1 MERKRRGNAVGAIAL
16 GVALGAALIGARAQA
31 NVSPAEQGAGAGQ
44 AASSGQASG
53 GQAVGSWRWR
63 TEHGLRAGEDGWR
76 AIQKYSGAERY
87 SRVSAYVDDGF
98 YFGVA
103 GSGLRFLPRG
113 REKIKTTNRISSM
126 ARKMM
131 LMTNEINKGHFDR
144 PQVTCFTCHHGA
156 NDPVGTPSVVAEGE
170 PMRPPQQTP
179 PPADAPTADQLID
192 KYVAALGGADAI
204 NKVTS
209 RVEKGNIAF
218 AGGGTPIEIYAKA
231 PNKRISITKS
241 ANGESATAFDGTVGW
256 MGGGRGP
263 RVMNPTETLASK
275 MDADIHFATDI
286 KTNLSRVR
294 AGRPEKIGDVEM
306 YTVVGLAVD
315 QTPVRLYFDE
325 KTGLL
330 TRLIRYTPTAF
341 GRLPT
346 QIDYADYRDVDG
358 VKVPFRWTLARV
370 NGRFTIQIDTAQQNV
385 PIDDAKFAMPAAG
398 AAGQGGP
405 QH

>member
-16 GVALGAALIGARAQA
+16 GVALAAALIGARAQA
-31 NVSPAEQGAGAGQ
+31 NVSAAAQGAGAGQ
-44 AASSGQASG
+44 AASSGQASS
-53 GQAVGSWRWR
+53 GQAGGAGAQSMGSAAVK
-63 TEHGLRAGEDGWR
+63 TAGEQFKN
-76 AIQKYSGAERY
+76 IQVLKDIPAYQLTSTMDFI
-87 SRVSAYVDDGF
+87 SASLGVGCDFCHVEEKDKDDKQNK
-98 YFGVA
+98 
-103 GSGLRFLPRG
+103 L
-113 REKIKTTNRISSM
+113 M

-241 ANGESATAFDGTVGW
+241 ANGESATAFDGTIGW

>member
-1 MERKRRGNAVGAIAL
+1 MERKRRGNAIGAIAL
-16 GVALGAALIGARAQA
+16 GVALAAALIGARAQA
-31 NVSPAEQGAGAGQ
+31 NNKPATLAQAGAAQSASGGQ
-44 AASSGQASG
+44 SASSGQSMGSPAVKTAAQQFKNIQVLKDIPAYQLQSTMDFMAASLG
-53 GQAVGSWRWR
+53 VGCDFCHV
-63 TEHGLRAGEDGWR
+63 EEGKD
-76 AIQKYSGAERY
+76 K
-87 SRVSAYVDDGF
+87 DDKHNKL
-98 YFGVA
+98 V
-103 GSGLRFLPRG
+103 
-113 REKIKTTNRISSM
+113 

-131 LMTNEINKGHFDR
+131 LMTNEINKANFDR
-144 PQVTCFTCHHGA
+144 PQVTCFTCHRGS
-156 NDPVGTPSVVAEGE
+156 NDPVETPPVISENE
-170 PMRPPQQTP
+170 PPHAAPQA
-179 PPADAPTADQLID
+179 PPADMPTADQLID

-209 RVEKGNIAF
+209 RVEKGNIVF
-218 AGGGTPIEIYAKA
+218 QGGGMPIEIYAKA
-231 PNKRISITKS
+231 PNMRISITKS
-241 ANGESATAFDGTVGW
+241 PNGESATAFDGTVGW

-286 KTNLSRVR
+286 KTNLARVR
-294 AGRPEKIGDVEM
+294 AGRPEKIGDTEM
-306 YTVVGLAVD
+306 YTVFGQAPD

-370 NGRFTIQIDTAQQNV
+370 NGRFTIQIDSAQQNV
-385 PIDDAKFAMPAAG
+385 PIDDSKFAMPAAG
-398 AAGQGGP
+398 AAGSGGP